1 MSSFFKCRMPKIIRN
16 RLIFQ
21 GAIKKIKVAR
31 FMDRGV
37 IPRVIL
43 FLHIYSSIASSNNK
57 EYITPVFKH

>member
-1 MSSFFKCRMPKIIRN
+1 
-16 RLIFQ
+16 
-21 GAIKKIKVAR
+21 VAR

-57 EYITPVFKH
+57 EYITPVFKHWL